1 MDRQELERAFQEADE
16 RLTAL
21 RDRIVE
27 GAEKPLL
34 QGEWRVRE
42 ALSQVAARGNS
53 VPMVVRRLEQ
63 ADTVVNGPG
72 APPRPVRDIH
82 EVNAGQVS
90 DRADR
95 SVADLLE
102 ETQAGHRAALDAFPT
117 VDDAT
122 MGRSMAVA
130 FPPGELTVAEFIYR
144 AGPGHERTHIDEIEA
159 ALEA

>member
-34 QGEWRVRE
+34 QGEWRVRD
-42 ALSQVAARGNS
+42 ALSHVAARGNS
-53 VPMVVRRLEQ
+53 VPMVLRRLEQ
-63 ADTVVNGPG
+63 ADTAVSGPG
-72 APPRPVRDIH
+72 ASPRPVRDIH
-82 EVNAGQVS
+82 EINAGQVN

-95 SVADLLE
+95 SVAELLD
-102 ETQAGHRAALDAFPT
+102 ETQAGHHAALEALPG

-122 MGRSMAVA
+122 MERKMAVA

-144 AGPGHERTHIDEIEA
+144 AGPGHERTHVDEIEA
-159 ALEA
+159 ALKS